1 MGTRDAARRWAAV
14 SIAPAMRV
22 MLCVGRSRETL
33 DCFRSEQPVNR
44 GCVYKSIIVY
54 KCPVGERSLCCV
66 RRAAC
71 IVGFVLYEKNVHQ
84 PWPWPLNTE
93 ALRLGV

>member
-1 MGTRDAARRWAAV
+1 MCAELAGPHGNLCVRAE
-14 SIAPAMRV
+14 
-22 MLCVGRSRETL
+22 CVGRSRETL

-84 PWPWPLNTE
+84 PWPL
-93 ALRLGV
+93 ALKCVSIGER

>member
-14 SIAPAMRV
+14 
-22 MLCVGRSRETL
+22 
-33 DCFRSEQPVNR
+33 
-44 GCVYKSIIVY
+44 
-54 KCPVGERSLCCV
+54 RSLCCV

-84 PWPWPLNTE
+84 PWPL
-93 ALRLGV
+93 ALKCASRTVATQSAQKV